1 MMESVSESV
10 SDDEND
16 DKNVMKMIKTTK
28 MKMNDG

>member
-1 MMESVSESV
+1 MESVSESV